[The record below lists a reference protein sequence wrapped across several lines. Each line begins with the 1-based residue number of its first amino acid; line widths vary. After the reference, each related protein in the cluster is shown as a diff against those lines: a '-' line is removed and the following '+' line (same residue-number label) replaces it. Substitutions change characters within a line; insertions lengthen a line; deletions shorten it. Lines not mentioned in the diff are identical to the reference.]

1 MKKSIHFF
9 SALLL
14 AAALTACAAD
24 PAENSADTGNTIDVV
39 TNSYSAYDWV
49 KQIFADDTSRIHIT
63 YLLENGVDLHN
74 YQPDAEDIRKIA
86 ECDVFIYVGGES
98 DSWAADAIRNSG
110 NSHLLAVNM
119 LDSIGK
125 LAKEE
130 EVKEGMQAEAEE
142 EEEPE
147 TDEHV
152 WLSVRNASVIS
163 GVIFNQVS
171 SLVTDPEEVKQ
182 ITADYENY
190 QSELMK
196 LDQEYS
202 EAAAEAD
209 LDTLIFGDRF
219 PFRYLLDDYG
229 IDYYAAFAGCS
240 AETEASFET
249 VRFLAEKADEI
260 GARNILTIETS
271 DQKLAET
278 IINNTQTG
286 DQGILV
292 MNSIQSV
299 NAEEV
304 EAGLSYLDVMRE
316 NLEVLK
322 QALSSR

>member
-14 AAALTACAAD
+14 AASLAACTAQ
-24 PAENSADTGNTIDVV
+24 PAENTVDDETAIDVV
-39 TNSYSAYDWV
+39 TNSYAAYDWV
-49 KQIFADDTSRIHIT
+49 KQIFADDTDHIRMT

-86 ECDVFIYVGGES
+86 DCDVFIYVGGES
-98 DSWAADAIRNSG
+98 DRWAADAIRSSG

-119 LDSIGK
+119 LACIGK

-130 EVKEGMQAEAEE
+130 EVKEGMQAEEE

-171 SLVTDPEEVKQ
+171 SLVTDPEELKQ
-182 ITADYENY
+182 ITANYENY
-190 QSELMK
+190 QAELMK
-196 LDQEYS
+196 LDQEYAKAVS
-202 EAAAEAD
+202 AAD
-209 LDTLIFGDRF
+209 LDTVIFGDRF

-229 IDYYAAFAGCS
+229 IDYYAAFARCS

-260 GARNILTIETS
+260 GARNILTIETGN
-271 DQKLAET
+271 QKLAET

-299 NAEEV
+299 NTEEV
-304 EAGLSYLDVMRE
+304 KTGLSYLEVMRE

>member
-14 AAALTACAAD
+14 AASLAACAAQ
-24 PAENSADTGNTIDVV
+24 PAENTVDDETAIDVV
-39 TNSYSAYDWV
+39 TNSYAAYDWV
-49 KQIFADDTSRIHIT
+49 KQIFADDTDHIRMT

-86 ECDVFIYVGGES
+86 DCDVFIYVGGES
-98 DSWAADAIRNSG
+98 DRWAADAIRNSG

-119 LDSIGK
+119 LACIGK

-130 EVKEGMQAEAEE
+130 EVKEGMQAEE

-152 WLSVRNASVIS
+152 WLSVRNASVIT

-171 SLVTDPEEVKQ
+171 SLVTDPEELKQ
-182 ITADYENY
+182 ITANYENY
-190 QSELMK
+190 QAELMK
-196 LDQEYS
+196 LDQEYAKAVS
-202 EAAAEAD
+202 AAD
-209 LDTLIFGDRF
+209 LDTVIFGDRF

-260 GARNILTIETS
+260 GARNILTIETGN
-271 DQKLAET
+271 QKLAET

-299 NAEEV
+299 NTEEV
-304 EAGLSYLDVMRE
+304 KTGLSYLEVMRE

>member
-14 AAALTACAAD
+14 AASLAACTAQ
-24 PAENSADTGNTIDVV
+24 PAENTVDDETAIDVV
-39 TNSYSAYDWV
+39 TNSYAAYDWV
-49 KQIFADDTSRIHIT
+49 KQIFADDTDHIRMT

-86 ECDVFIYVGGES
+86 DSDVFIYVGGES
-98 DSWAADAIRNSG
+98 DRWAADAIRSSG

-119 LDSIGK
+119 LACIGK

-130 EVKEGMQAEAEE
+130 EVKEGMQAEEE

-171 SLVTDPEEVKQ
+171 SLVTDPEELKQ
-182 ITADYENY
+182 ITANYENY
-190 QSELMK
+190 QAELMK
-196 LDQEYS
+196 LDQEYAKAVS
-202 EAAAEAD
+202 AAD
-209 LDTLIFGDRF
+209 LDTVIFGDRF

-260 GARNILTIETS
+260 GARNILTIETGN
-271 DQKLAET
+271 QKLAET

-299 NAEEV
+299 NTEEV
-304 EAGLSYLDVMRE
+304 KTGLSYLEVMRE

>member
-14 AAALTACAAD
+14 AASLAACTAQ
-24 PAENSADTGNTIDVV
+24 PAENTVDDETAIDVV
-39 TNSYSAYDWV
+39 TNSYAAYDWV
-49 KQIFADDTSRIHIT
+49 KQIFADDTDHIRMT

-86 ECDVFIYVGGES
+86 DCDVFIYVGGES
-98 DSWAADAIRNSG
+98 DRWAADAIRNSG

-119 LDSIGK
+119 LACIGK

-130 EVKEGMQAEAEE
+130 EVKEGMQAEE

-152 WLSVRNASVIS
+152 WLSVRNASVIT

-171 SLVTDPEEVKQ
+171 SLVTDPEELKQ
-182 ITADYENY
+182 ITANYENY
-190 QSELMK
+190 QAELMK
-196 LDQEYS
+196 LDQEYAKAVS
-202 EAAAEAD
+202 AAD
-209 LDTLIFGDRF
+209 LDTVIFGDRF

-260 GARNILTIETS
+260 GARNILTIETGN
-271 DQKLAET
+271 QKLAET

-299 NAEEV
+299 NTEEV
-304 EAGLSYLDVMRE
+304 KTGLSYLEVMRG

>member
-14 AAALTACAAD
+14 AASLAACAAQ
-24 PAENSADTGNTIDVV
+24 PAENTVDDETAIDVV
-39 TNSYSAYDWV
+39 TNSYAAYDWV
-49 KQIFADDTSRIHIT
+49 KQIFADDTDHIRMT

-86 ECDVFIYVGGES
+86 DCDVFIYVGGES
-98 DSWAADAIRNSG
+98 DRWAADAIRNSG

-119 LDSIGK
+119 LACIGK

-130 EVKEGMQAEAEE
+130 EVKEGMQAEE

-152 WLSVRNASVIS
+152 WLSVRNASVIT

-171 SLVTDPEEVKQ
+171 SLVTDPEELKQ
-182 ITADYENY
+182 ITANYENY
-190 QSELMK
+190 QAELMK
-196 LDQEYS
+196 LDQEYAKAVS
-202 EAAAEAD
+202 AAD
-209 LDTLIFGDRF
+209 LDTVIFGDRF

-260 GARNILTIETS
+260 GARNILTIETGN
-271 DQKLAET
+271 QKLAET

-286 DQGILV
+286 DQGSLV

-304 EAGLSYLDVMRE
+304 KAGLSYLEVMRE

>member
-14 AAALTACAAD
+14 AASLAACTAQ
-24 PAENSADTGNTIDVV
+24 PAENTVDDETAIDVV
-39 TNSYSAYDWV
+39 TNSYAAYDWV
-49 KQIFADDTSRIHIT
+49 KQIFADDTDHIRMT

-86 ECDVFIYVGGES
+86 DCDVFIYVGGES
-98 DSWAADAIRNSG
+98 DRWAADAIRSSG

-119 LDSIGK
+119 LACIGK

-130 EVKEGMQAEAEE
+130 EVKEGMQAEEE

-171 SLVTDPEEVKQ
+171 SLVTDPEELKQ
-182 ITADYENY
+182 ITANYENY
-190 QSELMK
+190 QAELMK
-196 LDQEYS
+196 LDQEYAKAVS
-202 EAAAEAD
+202 AAD
-209 LDTLIFGDRF
+209 LDTVIFGDRF

-260 GARNILTIETS
+260 GARNILTIETGN
-271 DQKLAET
+271 QKLAET

-299 NAEEV
+299 NTEEV
-304 EAGLSYLDVMRE
+304 KTGLSYLEVMRG

>member
-14 AAALTACAAD
+14 AASLAACAAQ
-24 PAENSADTGNTIDVV
+24 PAENTVDDETAIDVV
-39 TNSYSAYDWV
+39 TNSYAAYDWV
-49 KQIFADDTSRIHIT
+49 KQIFADDTDHIRMT

-86 ECDVFIYVGGES
+86 DCDVFIYVGGES
-98 DSWAADAIRNSG
+98 DRWAADAIRSSG

-119 LDSIGK
+119 LACIGK
-125 LAKEE
+125 LAK
-130 EVKEGMQAEAEE
+130 

-171 SLVTDPEEVKQ
+171 SLVTDPEELKQ
-182 ITADYENY
+182 ITANYENY

-209 LDTLIFGDRF
+209 LDTVIFGDRF

-240 AETEASFET
+240 AETEASFQT

-260 GARNILTIETS
+260 GTHEILTIETG

-278 IINNTQTG
+278 IIDNTRSK
-286 DQGILV
+286 DLGILV

-304 EAGLSYLDVMRE
+304 RAELSYLEVMKE

-322 QALSSR
+322 QALNRK

>member
-14 AAALTACAAD
+14 AASLAACTAQ
-24 PAENSADTGNTIDVV
+24 PAENTVDDETAIDVV
-39 TNSYSAYDWV
+39 TNSYAAYDWV
-49 KQIFADDTSRIHIT
+49 KQIFADDTDHIRMT

-86 ECDVFIYVGGES
+86 DCDVFIYVGGES
-98 DSWAADAIRNSG
+98 DRWAADAIRSSG

-119 LDSIGK
+119 LACIGK

-130 EVKEGMQAEAEE
+130 EVKEGMQAEEE

-171 SLVTDPEEVKQ
+171 SLVTDPEELKQ
-182 ITADYENY
+182 ITANYENY
-190 QSELMK
+190 QAELMK
-196 LDQEYS
+196 LDQEYAKAVS
-202 EAAAEAD
+202 AAD
-209 LDTLIFGDRF
+209 LDTVIFGDRF

-260 GARNILTIETS
+260 GARNILTIETGN
-271 DQKLAET
+271 QKLAET

-299 NAEEV
+299 NTEEV
-304 EAGLSYLDVMRE
+304 KTGLSYLEVMRE

>member
-9 SALLL
+9 GALLL
-14 AAALTACAAD
+14 AASLAACAAQ
-24 PAENSADTGNTIDVV
+24 PAENTADNETAIDVV
-39 TNSYSAYDWV
+39 TNSYAAYDWV
-49 KQIFADDTSRIHIT
+49 KQIFAEDTDHIHIT

-86 ECDVFIYVGGES
+86 DCDMFIYVGGES
-98 DSWAADAIRNSG
+98 DSWAAEAIRNSG

-119 LDSIGK
+119 LESIGK

-130 EVKEGMQAEAEE
+130 EVKEGMQAEEEE

-147 TDEHV
+147 IDEHV
-152 WLSVRNASVIS
+152 WLSLRNASVIA

-171 SLVTDPEEVKQ
+171 SLVTDPEELKK

-190 QSELMK
+190 QAELMN
-196 LDQEYS
+196 LDQEYAHAVS
-202 EAAAEAD
+202 EAD
-209 LDTLIFGDRF
+209 LDTVIFGDRF

-240 AETEASFET
+240 AETEASFQT

-260 GARNILTIETS
+260 GTHEILTIETG

-278 IINNTQTG
+278 IIDNTRSK
-286 DQGILV
+286 DLGILV

-299 NAEEV
+299 NAEEIR
-304 EAGLSYLDVMRE
+304 AGLSYLEVMKE

-322 QALSSR
+322 QALSRK

>member
-14 AAALTACAAD
+14 AASLAACTAQ
-24 PAENSADTGNTIDVV
+24 PAENTVDDETAIDVV
-39 TNSYSAYDWV
+39 TNSYAAYDWV
-49 KQIFADDTSRIHIT
+49 KQIFADDTDHIRMT

-86 ECDVFIYVGGES
+86 DCDVFIYVGGES
-98 DSWAADAIRNSG
+98 DRWAADAIRNSG

-119 LDSIGK
+119 LACIGK

-130 EVKEGMQAEAEE
+130 EVKEGMQAEE

-152 WLSVRNASVIS
+152 WLSVRNASVIT

-171 SLVTDPEEVKQ
+171 SLVTDPEELKQ
-182 ITADYENY
+182 ITANYENY
-190 QSELMK
+190 QAELMK
-196 LDQEYS
+196 LDQEYAKAVS
-202 EAAAEAD
+202 AAD
-209 LDTLIFGDRF
+209 LDTVIFGDRF

-260 GARNILTIETS
+260 GARNILTIETGN
-271 DQKLAET
+271 QKLAET

-304 EAGLSYLDVMRE
+304 KAGLSYLEVMRE

>member
-14 AAALTACAAD
+14 AASLAACAAQ
-24 PAENSADTGNTIDVV
+24 PAENTVDDETAIDVV
-39 TNSYSAYDWV
+39 TNSYAAYDWV
-49 KQIFADDTSRIHIT
+49 KQIFADDTDHIRMT

-86 ECDVFIYVGGES
+86 DCDVFIYVGGES
-98 DSWAADAIRNSG
+98 DRWAADAIRNSG

-119 LDSIGK
+119 LACIGK

-130 EVKEGMQAEAEE
+130 EVKEGMQAEE

-152 WLSVRNASVIS
+152 WLSVRNASVIT

-171 SLVTDPEEVKQ
+171 SLVTDPEELKQ
-182 ITADYENY
+182 ITANYENY

-209 LDTLIFGDRF
+209 LDTVIFGDRF

-229 IDYYAAFAGCS
+229 IEYYAAFAGCS

-249 VRFLAEKADEI
+249 VQFLAEKADEI
-260 GARNILTIETS
+260 GARNILTIETGN
-271 DQKLAET
+271 QKLAET

-304 EAGLSYLDVMRE
+304 KAGLSYLEVMRE

>member
-14 AAALTACAAD
+14 AASLAACTAQ
-24 PAENSADTGNTIDVV
+24 PAENTVDDETAIDVV
-39 TNSYSAYDWV
+39 TNSYAAYDWV
-49 KQIFADDTSRIHIT
+49 KQIFADDTDHIRMT
-63 YLLENGVDLHN
+63 SLLENGVDLHN

-86 ECDVFIYVGGES
+86 DCDVFIYVGGES
-98 DSWAADAIRNSG
+98 DRWAADAIRSSG

-119 LDSIGK
+119 LACIGK

-130 EVKEGMQAEAEE
+130 EVKEGMQAEEE

-171 SLVTDPEEVKQ
+171 SLVTDPEELKQ
-182 ITADYENY
+182 ITANYENY
-190 QSELMK
+190 QAELMK
-196 LDQEYS
+196 LDQEYAKAVS
-202 EAAAEAD
+202 AAD
-209 LDTLIFGDRF
+209 LDTVIFGDRF

-260 GARNILTIETS
+260 GARNILTIETGN
-271 DQKLAET
+271 QKLAET

-299 NAEEV
+299 NTEEV
-304 EAGLSYLDVMRE
+304 KTGLSYLEVMRG

>member
-14 AAALTACAAD
+14 AASLAACAAQ
-24 PAENSADTGNTIDVV
+24 PAENTVDDETAIDVV
-39 TNSYSAYDWV
+39 TNSYAAYDWV
-49 KQIFADDTSRIHIT
+49 KQIFADDTDHIRMT

-86 ECDVFIYVGGES
+86 DCDVFIYVGGES
-98 DSWAADAIRNSG
+98 DRWAADAIRNSG

-119 LDSIGK
+119 LACIGK

-130 EVKEGMQAEAEE
+130 EVKEGMQAEE

-152 WLSVRNASVIS
+152 WLSVRNASVIT

-171 SLVTDPEEVKQ
+171 SLVTDPEELKQ
-182 ITADYENY
+182 ITANYENY
-190 QSELMK
+190 QAELMK
-196 LDQEYS
+196 LDQEYAKAVS
-202 EAAAEAD
+202 AAD
-209 LDTLIFGDRF
+209 LDTVIFGDRF

-260 GARNILTIETS
+260 GARNILTIETGN
-271 DQKLAET
+271 QKLAET

-286 DQGILV
+286 DQGILL

-299 NAEEV
+299 NAAEV
-304 EAGLSYLDVMRE
+304 
-316 NLEVLK
+316 
-322 QALSSR
+322 

>member
-14 AAALTACAAD
+14 AASLAACAAQ
-24 PAENSADTGNTIDVV
+24 PAENTVDDETAIDVV
-39 TNSYSAYDWV
+39 TNSYAAYDWV
-49 KQIFADDTSRIHIT
+49 KQIFADDTDHIRMT

-86 ECDVFIYVGGES
+86 DCDVFIYVGGES
-98 DSWAADAIRNSG
+98 DRWAADAIRNSG

-119 LDSIGK
+119 LACIGK

-130 EVKEGMQAEAEE
+130 EVKEGMQAKE

-152 WLSVRNASVIS
+152 WLSVRNASVIT

-171 SLVTDPEEVKQ
+171 SLVTDPEELKQ
-182 ITADYENY
+182 ITANYENY
-190 QSELMK
+190 QAELMK
-196 LDQEYS
+196 LDQEYAKAVS
-202 EAAAEAD
+202 AAD
-209 LDTLIFGDRF
+209 LDTVIFGDRF

-260 GARNILTIETS
+260 GARNILTIETGN
-271 DQKLAET
+271 QKLAET

-299 NAEEV
+299 NTEEV
-304 EAGLSYLDVMRE
+304 KTGLSYLEVMRE

>member
-14 AAALTACAAD
+14 AASLAACAAQ
-24 PAENSADTGNTIDVV
+24 PAENTVDDETAIDVV
-39 TNSYSAYDWV
+39 TNSYAAYDWV
-49 KQIFADDTSRIHIT
+49 KQIFADDTDHIRMT

-86 ECDVFIYVGGES
+86 DCDVFIYVGGES
-98 DSWAADAIRNSG
+98 DRWAADAIRNSG
-110 NSHLLAVNM
+110 NSHLLAVHM
-119 LDSIGK
+119 LACIGK

-130 EVKEGMQAEAEE
+130 EVKEGMQAEE

-152 WLSVRNASVIS
+152 WLSVRNASVIT

-171 SLVTDPEEVKQ
+171 SLVTDPEELKQ
-182 ITADYENY
+182 ITANYENY
-190 QSELMK
+190 QAELMK
-196 LDQEYS
+196 LDQEYAKAVS
-202 EAAAEAD
+202 AAD
-209 LDTLIFGDRF
+209 LDTVIFGDRF

-260 GARNILTIETS
+260 GARNILTIETGN
-271 DQKLAET
+271 QKLAET

-304 EAGLSYLDVMRE
+304 KAGLSYLEVMRE

>member
-14 AAALTACAAD
+14 AASLAACAAQ
-24 PAENSADTGNTIDVV
+24 PAENTVDDETAIDVV
-39 TNSYSAYDWV
+39 TNSYAAYDWV
-49 KQIFADDTSRIHIT
+49 KQIFADDTDHIRMT

-86 ECDVFIYVGGES
+86 DCDVFIYVGGES
-98 DSWAADAIRNSG
+98 DRWAPDAIRSSG

-119 LDSIGK
+119 LACIGK

-130 EVKEGMQAEAEE
+130 EVKEGMQAEEEE

-147 TDEHV
+147 IDEHV
-152 WLSVRNASVIS
+152 WLSLRNASVIA

-171 SLVTDPEEVKQ
+171 SLVTDPEELKK

-190 QSELMK
+190 QAELMN
-196 LDQEYS
+196 LDQEYAHAVS
-202 EAAAEAD
+202 EAD
-209 LDTLIFGDRF
+209 LDTVIFGDRF

-260 GARNILTIETS
+260 GTHEILTIETS

-278 IINNTQTG
+278 IIDNTSSQEL
-286 DQGILV
+286 GILV

-304 EAGLSYLDVMRE
+304 RAGLSYLKVMKE

-322 QALSSR
+322 QALSRK